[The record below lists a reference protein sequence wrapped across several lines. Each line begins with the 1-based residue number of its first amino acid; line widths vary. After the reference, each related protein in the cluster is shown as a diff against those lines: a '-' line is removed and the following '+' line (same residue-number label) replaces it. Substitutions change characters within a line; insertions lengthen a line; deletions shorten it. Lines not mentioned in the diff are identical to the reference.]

1 MRYSLI
7 SRFRGAVVGAVIGET
22 LPIKNVKQEKELAF
36 QTQASLN
43 VMKFASKS
51 LIAQGKLDL
60 EDCLRIKPVNHILN
74 PLNSNTSSNVNI
86 DLNEQ
91 PLLTTIFATLPVA
104 LFFHEN
110 SLKLKQNISDVVQAY
125 SDDLAIRDIT
135 LAVGYAIAKSLTENL
150 KPATLIPQIVDFLGN
165 TPTDTPQQLF
175 KIHHLLEQGASLEQV
190 NIELSKVSKAEQPH
204 KNSPHQYTA
213 SQLVAVAFYCF
224 LVTLEDF
231 RLSILLAHSN
241 TDFTTIGTITGAL
254 SGAYNST
261 AGIPIAWQVR
271 CSEQKSTTLHSNM
284 GTQMVKLAD
293 GLLAV
298 WSGVYDIEQ
307 QTNGTNEIG
316 NSTLSNQRL
325 PLLETDSHWQVSASP
340 RVIKCR

>member
-7 SRFRGAVVGAVIGET
+7 SRFRGTVVGAVIGET
-22 LPIKNVKQEKELAF
+22 LPIKNAKQEKELSF
-36 QTQASLN
+36 QTQTALN
-43 VMKFASKS
+43 VMNFASTS
-51 LIAQGKLDL
+51 LITQGKLNL
-60 EDCLRIKPVNHILN
+60 EDWLRIKPGNHILN
-74 PLNSNTSSNVNI
+74 QLNSNKSSNLNI
-86 DLNEQ
+86 DFNEQ
-91 PLLTTIFATLPVA
+91 PLLTAIFATLPIA

-125 SDDLAIRDIT
+125 SDDLAIRDST
-135 LAVGYAIAKSLTENL
+135 LAVSYAIAKSLTENL

-165 TPTDTPQQLF
+165 TPTDTPQQLL

-190 NIELSKVSKAEQPH
+190 NIELSKAEQQQ
-204 KNSPHQYTA
+204 KNSSHQYTP

-231 RLSILLAHSN
+231 RLSVLLARSD

-271 CSEQKSTTLHSNM
+271 YSQQNRTNLHSNIGM
-284 GTQMVKLAD
+284 QMVELAD

-307 QTNGTNEIG
+307 QTNATNKTG